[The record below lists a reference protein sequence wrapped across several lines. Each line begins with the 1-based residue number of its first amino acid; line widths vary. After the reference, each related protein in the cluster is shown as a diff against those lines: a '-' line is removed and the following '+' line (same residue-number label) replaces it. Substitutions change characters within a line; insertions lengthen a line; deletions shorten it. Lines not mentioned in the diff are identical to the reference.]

1 MDRLNKEILR
11 IAIPGIITNVTVPL
25 LGIVDLAIVGHMSSS
40 PLYGEVD
47 ATAAIGA
54 VSVGGLIFNMV
65 YWLFNF
71 LRLGSSGL
79 TAQAFGRKD
88 GSGERQVLRM
98 GLQMAVVCG
107 VGIFALQRPL
117 EWVAHFVI
125 APTDQVWQMALSYF
139 RIRIWAAPAVL
150 SLFAMNGWFIGMQ
163 NSRFPMYIAIGQN
176 VLNIA
181 LSAFLVFSRG
191 MGVEGVALGTV
202 ASQYAGLAA
211 AFVFH
216 RLVGLHDAKE
226 AETAPSA
233 RTAVTWRSF
242 LSVNR
247 DIFLRMI
254 CLIAVTTSFTSFG
267 ARQGDLML
275 AVNTMLIQLFL
286 LFSYFSDAF
295 SLAGEALVGK
305 YYGMEQKA
313 GQAGLEVRRRE
324 AHSAL
329 RLCVGRLFA
338 WAGIVTVLFTIAYF
352 LGGDLILEV
361 LTDDADVIEAAGPY
375 LPWCLAIPVAGIA
388 AFMWDGVF
396 IGITAT
402 RQMLYTLAVAAFVF
416 FALWFAPLPLSDN
429 HHLWFSFIAY
439 LGTRSLFQTWLAR
452 SVI

>member
-1 MDRLNKEILR
+1 MDHHNKEILR

-88 GSGERQVLRM
+88 GRGERQVLRM
-98 GLQMAVVCG
+98 GLQMALVCG

-125 APTDQVWQMALSYF
+125 APTDQVWQMAMSYF

-163 NSRFPMYIAIGQN
+163 NSRYPMYIAIGQN

-181 LSAFLVFSRG
+181 LSAFLVFSCG

-216 RLVGLHDAKE
+216 RLVELHEAK
-226 AETAPSA
+226 AVETAPTA

-242 LSVNR
+242 LSINR

-275 AVNTMLIQLFL
+275 AVNTMLIQLYL

-313 GQAGLEVRRRE
+313 QQAGISAVQDE
-324 AHSAL
+324 ARAAL
-329 RLCVGRLFA
+329 HLCVRRLFA
-338 WAGIVTVLFTIAYF
+338 WAGVITVLFTVAYC
-352 LGGDLILEV
+352 LAGDSVMVV
-361 LTDDADVIEAAGPY
+361 LTDDMAVIEAAGPY
-375 LPWCLAIPVAGIA
+375 LPWTFAIPVAGFA

-396 IGITAT
+396 IGVTAT

-416 FALWFAPLPLSDN
+416 FTLWFAPLPLSDN
-429 HHLWFSFIAY
+429 HHLWLSFIAY